1 MKKVVIIVLVLFL
14 AATLTYAVGQQL
26 RGNKSARLASEE
38 CPRFA
43 ERTEANV
50 GESCPNDGEML
61 QKRLRNGSSESG
73 KSFGEGRGYRKGLG
87 TR

>member
-1 MKKVVIIVLVLFL
+1 MLLVSSSEE
-14 AATLTYAVGQQL
+14 T
-26 RGNKSARLASEE
+26 RGARLASEE

-61 QKRLRNGSSESG
+61 QKRLRNGSCEAGSLSAKEEDTAKVWEHANSELLILL
-73 KSFGEGRGYRKGLG
+73 RRA
-87 TR
+87 